1 MTELVYEPLHVVTER
16 VRARELSPVE
26 VTEAALARVERD
38 EPRLN
43 AFITQTPELAL
54 EQARAAEV
62 EIGQGTYRGP
72 LHGVPICLKDL
83 LTTRGVRTTGGS
95 RVLGEWIPETDA
107 TVVTKLREAGA
118 VFVGKTGMPEFAN
131 EPTSLNPFYG
141 GVHNPW
147 RLDYDTGGSS
157 SGTGAAI
164 AAGMC
169 WAGPGSD
176 TGGSIRIPSAACG
189 LVGLKPTY
197 GRVSLR
203 GVLPLCATL
212 DHVGPMA
219 RTVRD
224 AALLMQALAGFDPQ
238 DIFSRDAPADDYVAN
253 LEQGVAGLRIAL
265 LVDDGGAPFVPEI
278 VEAVRAGVATLER
291 AGASVEEVRLP
302 FLRGVAQETIAP
314 LEQADVALDY
324 GHYLPERAAELS
336 PGFRGFVE
344 AGLALTGA
352 QVMHARRRLNH
363 ELAQLERAMRGY
375 DVMVSPTLS
384 TWPPAVGESLGELVR
399 LTTPWDA
406 NGWPAI
412 TVPVGLGPGNLPI
425 GLQLAARPWQEALL
439 LRAARVVE
447 QEHALAWPA
456 AGLRVS

>member
-1 MTELVYEPLHVVTER
+1 
-16 VRARELSPVE
+16 
-26 VTEAALARVERD
+26 
-38 EPRLN
+38 
-43 AFITQTPELAL
+43 
-54 EQARAAEV
+54 
-62 EIGQGTYRGP
+62 
-72 LHGVPICLKDL
+72 
-83 LTTRGVRTTGGS
+83 
-95 RVLGEWIPETDA
+95 
-107 TVVTKLREAGA
+107 
-118 VFVGKTGMPEFAN
+118 
-131 EPTSLNPFYG
+131 
-141 GVHNPW
+141 
-147 RLDYDTGGSS
+147 
-157 SGTGAAI
+157 
-164 AAGMC
+164 MC
-169 WAGPGSD
+169 WSGPGSD

-224 AALLMQALAGFDPQ
+224 AALLMQALAGFDAE
-238 DIFSRDAPADDYVAN
+238 DMFSREAPIDDYLAN

-265 LVDDGGAPFVPEI
+265 LVDDGGAPFAPEI
-278 VEAVRAGVATLER
+278 AAAVRESVATLER
-291 AGASVEEVRLP
+291 AGAGVEEVRLP
-302 FLRGVAQETIAP
+302 FLRSLAHETIAP
-314 LEQADVALDY
+314 LEAADVALDY
-324 GHYLPERAAELS
+324 GHYVPERADELS

-352 QVMHARRRLNH
+352 QVMQARRRLNH
-363 ELAQLERAMRGY
+363 ELAQLESATRGY
-375 DVMVSPTLS
+375 DLMVSPTLS

-412 TVPVGLGPGNLPI
+412 SVPVGLGPGNLPI

-447 QEHALAWPA
+447 QQHALAWPP
-456 AGLRVS
+456 AGL